1 MSLSLRDQL
10 LQAGLIT
17 KKQADNAARAQRP
30 PKTPQQKAAA
40 APTVNE
46 EARRAA
52 EAARAAKKAQDD
64 ARNRALQE
72 KAEQKAKRLA
82 VKQLVDEH
90 KLPKVAES
98 ELLYNFVDGTKI
110 RRLPVTAEQ
119 RAQLIDGRLDI
130 ARCDGRYEL
139 VPPAIAER
147 IRGHDERAVI
157 PRNSS
162 AASSQPAEDDPYKDY
177 VVPDDLMW

>member
-10 LQAGLIT
+10 LQAGLIS
-17 KKQADNAARAQRP
+17 KKQADNAARSQRP
-30 PKTPQQKAAA
+30 PKNPQQKAAA

-64 ARNRALQE
+64 ARNRAAQE

-90 KLPKVAES
+90 KLPKAADS
-98 ELLYNFVDGTKI
+98 ELLYNFVDGTKV

-119 RAQLIDGRLDI
+119 RTQLIDGRLDI

-139 VPPAIAER
+139 VLASIAER

-157 PRNSS
+157 PRNT
-162 AASSQPAEDDPYKDY
+162 ATTEDKPAEDDPYKDF
-177 VVPDDLMW
+177 VVPDDLTW